1 MAIWLVAMVLGNIVR
16 GLIGD
21 YLFRKTLRGRAVF
34 GAIAVFPLVVLIY
47 LTVTV
52 SDYLTFMIF
61 GALTA
66 FEIPMAASNVSAAIT
81 DVTEPRA

>member
-21 YLFRKTLRGRAVF
+21 YLFRKTPRGRAVF
-34 GAIAVFPLVVLIY
+34 GAIAVFPSVVLIY
-47 LTVTV
+47 LTITAP
-52 SDYLTFMIF
+52 DYLTFMIF

-66 FEIPMAASNVSAAIT
+66 FEIPMAAII